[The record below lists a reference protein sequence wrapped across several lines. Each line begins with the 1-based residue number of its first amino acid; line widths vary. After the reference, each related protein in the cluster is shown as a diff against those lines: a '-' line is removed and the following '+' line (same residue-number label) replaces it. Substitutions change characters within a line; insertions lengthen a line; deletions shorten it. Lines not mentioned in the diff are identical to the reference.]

1 MMDKIVLKNCFYMI
15 GNFTAKYFLTVCS
28 STSGYLEAQRK

>member
-15 GNFTAKYFLTVCS
+15 GNFTAKYSDC
-28 STSGYLEAQRK
+28 LEAQRK